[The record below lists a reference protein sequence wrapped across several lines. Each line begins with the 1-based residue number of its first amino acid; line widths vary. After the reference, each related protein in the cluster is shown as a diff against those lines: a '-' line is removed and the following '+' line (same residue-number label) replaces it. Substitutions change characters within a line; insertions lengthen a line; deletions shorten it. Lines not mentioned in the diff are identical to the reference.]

1 MQSMICSFGKL
12 RSSSAD
18 KLSTF
23 SNVKFIFFHQKNSD
37 SIHQTSSI
45 SLFNSKHKRQINLAR
60 KWKVTA
66 AVTRLPLFVFTS
78 WHVFELRE
86 VCVSISCG

>member
-60 KWKVTA
+60 KMESDSSCHSLA
-66 AVTRLPLFVFTS
+66 AV
-78 WHVFELRE
+78 
-86 VCVSISCG
+86 CVYKLARV